1 MLLLPAAPCKRA
13 KIGLAILSR
22 WHDRRFG
29 WTGETLKIG
38 IEDLLDRGYLPP
50 PATVPMFAFRVSWDH
65 VAMLRQSQKKNA
77 SARSEF
83 GALNIRIIPGD
94 TGNSDPTAKCGSSS
108 TGRSPS
114 RMDSA
119 LSARR
124 GSPSTATWCPT
135 TSIPVVWEVRGET
148 IIRKT
153 FKLSTGG
160 ATGKRDRAEGNA
172 GALRYR
178 RGQRPSKSQSFD
190 HCSAMKDRAD
200 SEESVRGSSRCGP
213 FPWSLATRQAFIS
226 SAGYARTR
234 SIGRCEGSAGASHRS

>member
-83 GALNIRIIPGD
+83 GALKIRIIPGD

-135 TSIPVVWEVRGET
+135 TSIPVVWRCVERRSSGKHSSCPLVVQRGKGIE
-148 IIRKT
+148 
-153 FKLSTGG
+153 
-160 ATGKRDRAEGNA
+160 
-172 GALRYR
+172 
-178 RGQRPSKSQSFD
+178 QRVTPG
-190 HCSAMKDRAD
+190 HCVIAAD
-200 SEESVRGSSRCGP
+200 SGLRNLRA
-213 FPWSLATRQAFIS
+213 LITALQ
-226 SAGYARTR
+226 
-234 SIGRCEGSAGASHRS
+234 